1 MNDTAEYLVSHGL
14 AGALV
19 RCRGEDGLRRGD
31 RVVLHTARGLE
42 LGVILREGTSRLT
55 EMLHDSAAGEI
66 SRRATLNDH
75 DQAERNRERSAKVFE
90 DSRRLVQELNLAIE
104 VLDVEILLDEQ
115 QAILHTLGGN
125 ADPLRQALASR
136 HDLAVFLHDLA
147 VQPVEE
153 AEAGCGKPGCGGG
166 HGGCTTCSSGGCG
179 TGCGTPELSS
189 QVAEHFANLR
199 QKMDSHFQR
208 TPLL

>member
-1 MNDTAEYLVSHGL
+1 MNTTAEYLVSHGV

-19 RCRGEDGLRRGD
+19 RCRGEEGLRRGD
-31 RVVLHTARGLE
+31 RVVLRTARGLE
-42 LGVILREGTSRLT
+42 LGTVLREATSRLT

-66 SRRATLNDH
+66 SRRATDDDH
-75 DQAERNRERSAKVFE
+75 AQAERNRERSAQIFE
-90 DSRRLVQELNLAIE
+90 ESRRLVQELNLPIE

-125 ADPLRQALASR
+125 ADALRQALARR
-136 HDLAVFLHDLA
+136 HDLAIFLHDLA
-147 VQPVEE
+147 VQPIEE
-153 AEAGCGKPGCGGG
+153 GEVGCGKPGCGGG
-166 HGGCTTCSSGGCG
+166 HGGCTSCSSGGCG
-179 TGCGTPELSS
+179 TGCGTPELAS

-199 QKMDSHFQR
+199 QRMESHFQR